1 MQILSA
7 WRLEM
12 TNEGNMAD
20 RFKITDLRTP
30 AFMVDLKTVQS
41 NCKAMIDRC
50 KGLGVELRTNMKTH
64 RTL

>member
-1 MQILSA
+1 
-7 WRLEM
+7 M

-20 RFKITDLRTP
+20 RLKITDLRTP

-41 NCKAMIDRC
+41 NCKAMIDRS